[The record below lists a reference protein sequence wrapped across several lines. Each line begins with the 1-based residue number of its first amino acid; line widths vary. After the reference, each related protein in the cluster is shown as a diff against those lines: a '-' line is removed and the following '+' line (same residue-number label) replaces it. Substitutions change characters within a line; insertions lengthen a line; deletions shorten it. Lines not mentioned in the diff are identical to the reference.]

1 MLFSGIFLLFQ
12 SWMFMLNMVKASEN
26 AVMSRPSS
34 MNITSSHCEEAAM
47 KLKRN
52 FNKKNLLVDSS
63 HHFLFLKLSFEIL
76 NLV

>member
-1 MLFSGIFLLFQ
+1 MFL
-12 SWMFMLNMVKASEN
+12 LNMVKASEN

-34 MNITSSHCEEAAM
+34 MNITSSHCEEAAT
-47 KLKRN
+47 KLKRT

-63 HHFLFLKLSFEIL
+63 HLFLKLSFEIL